1 MRRVLTFIIV
11 LSLCMAFALISSAE
25 KKLKAAFIYVGPI
38 GDGGWTYAHNDGRK
52 ALEKLGVE
60 TAYVESVPEG
70 AEAERTITRFA
81 AEGYDVVFTTS
92 YGFMDTTVEVA
103 KKFPK
108 VIFGHCS
115 GYRRA
120 KNVFT
125 YFGRMYQPKYLAGII
140 AGKMTETGKI
150 GYVAPHPIPEV
161 IRHINA
167 FTLGARSVNPAAAVH
182 IVWTGAWFDP
192 GREREAAVALMDA
205 GCDMIASGADSPAS
219 MQAAEKRGFY
229 SFGYDSDGRAFAP
242 KSFLTAPIWDWSVIY
257 EDIIE
262 KIEAG
267 FSDWENLD
275 YWDGLESGVVKLAPL
290 SDLVSED
297 VRKMVEARTEE
308 LKKNDNI
315 FVGPIK
321 DQSGAVKVAEGVK
334 LTDKELL
341 SMMWFVE
348 GVVGTIP
355 E

>member
-1 MRRVLTFIIV
+1 MKKVFVSLTI
-11 LSLCMAFALISSAE
+11 LALCAGFVWTSSGQE
-25 KKLKAAFIYVGPI
+25 KLRAAFVYVGPI

-52 ALEKLGVE
+52 ALEAMGVE

-70 AEAERTITRFA
+70 AEAEKIITRFA
-81 AEGYDVVFTTS
+81 AEGYDLVFTTS
-92 YGFMDTTVEVA
+92 YGFMDPTIEVA

-115 GYRRA
+115 GYKRA

-125 YFGRMYQPKYLAGII
+125 YFGRMYQPKYLAGMI
-140 AGKMTETGKI
+140 AGKMSKTGKI

-167 FTLGARSVNPAAAVH
+167 FTLGLRSVNPSARVH
-182 IVWTGAWFDP
+182 VVWTGAWFDP
-192 GREREAAVALMDA
+192 GKERDAAVALMDA
-205 GCDMIASGADSPAS
+205 GCDIIATGADSPAS

-229 SFGYDSDGRAFAP
+229 SFGYDSDCRAFAP

-257 EDIIE
+257 NDIVKKMKE
-262 KIEAG
+262 G
-267 FSDWENLD
+267 FTDWENLD

-290 SDLVSED
+290 SDLIPD
-297 VRKMVEARTEE
+297 NVRKIVEARTEE
-308 LKKNDNI
+308 LKKDDDI

-321 DQSGAVKVAEGVK
+321 DQSGAVKVNDGVK
-334 LTDKELL
+334 LTDAELL

-348 GVVGTIP
+348 GVVGNIP

>member
-1 MRRVLTFIIV
+1 MKKAFVFLTI
-11 LSLCMAFALISSAE
+11 LALCAGFAWMSSAQE
-25 KKLKAAFIYVGPI
+25 KLRAAFVYVGPI

-52 ALEKLGVE
+52 ALEKMGVE

-70 AEAERTITRFA
+70 AEAEKIITRFA
-81 AEGYDVVFTTS
+81 AEGYDLVFTTS
-92 YGFMDTTVEVA
+92 YGFMDPTIEVA

-115 GYRRA
+115 GYKRA

-125 YFGRMYQPKYLAGII
+125 YFGRMYQPKYLAGMI
-140 AGKMTETGKI
+140 AGKMTKTGKI
-150 GYVAPHPIPEV
+150 GFVAPHPIPEV

-167 FTLGARSVNPAAAVH
+167 FALGLRSVNQSARVH
-182 IVWTGAWFDP
+182 VVWTGAWFDP
-192 GREREAAVALMDA
+192 GKERDAAVALMDA
-205 GCDMIASGADSPAS
+205 GCDIIATGADSPAS

-242 KSFLTAPIWDWSVIY
+242 RSFLTAPIWDWSVIY
-257 EDIIE
+257 NDIVKKMKE
-262 KIEAG
+262 G
-267 FSDWENLD
+267 FTDWENLD

-290 SDLVSED
+290 SDLVPD
-297 VRKMVEARTEE
+297 NVRKIVEARTEE
-308 LKKNDNI
+308 LKKDDNI

-321 DQSGAVKVAEGVK
+321 DQSGAVKVKDGVK
-334 LTDKELL
+334 LTDAELL

-348 GVVGTIP
+348 GVVGNIP